1 VAARRRP
8 TEEVSFKPVDNA
20 RLAALCGPV
29 DANLR
34 QIENALDVT
43 IARHGERFAVSGPR
57 EKASQAAQ
65 ALRRFYDH
73 AGRDLTVEDIQLGL
87 VEIAHPRKDS
97 AAEAPALMI
106 PRRSE
111 LTARTPR
118 QAEYLQ
124 NMRNFDITFC
134 VGPAGTGK
142 TFLAVAA
149 AVDALERDSVK
160 RIVLTRPAVEAG
172 EKLGFLPGDLAA
184 KVDPYLRPLY
194 DALYD
199 LMGFEKVN
207 RAFERVAIEIAP
219 LAFMRGRT
227 LNHSFVI
234 LDEAQNTTPEQMK
247 MFLTRIGFGSKA
259 VVTGDTTQV
268 DLAKGQASG
277 LVDALGVLDGVRGI
291 AVTQFK
297 SEDVVRHPLVQA
309 IVDAYDR
316 RARTRH
322 SREGGKPA

>member
-1 VAARRRP
+1 LSARP
-8 TEEVSFKPVDNA
+8 KSAEEIVFRPVDNA
-20 RLAALCGPV
+20 RLANLCGPL

-34 QIENALDVT
+34 QIETALDVT
-43 IARHGERFAVSGPR
+43 IRRRGERFSVSGPR
-57 EKASQAAQ
+57 EKAAQAAQ
-65 ALRRFYDH
+65 ALHRFYDH
-73 AGRDLTVEDIQLGL
+73 AQRDLSVEEIQLGL
-87 VEIAHPRKDS
+87 VEISHARTDVEG
-97 AAEAPALMI
+97 AAPALVL

-118 QAEYLQ
+118 QAQYLQ
-124 NMRNFDITFC
+124 HMRGFDITFC

-149 AVDALERDSVK
+149 AIDALERDAVK

-199 LMGFEKVN
+199 LMGYDKVN
-207 RAFERVAIEIAP
+207 RSFERGAIEIAP

-247 MFLTRIGFGSKA
+247 MFLTQ
-259 VVTGDTTQV
+259 T

-277 LVDALGVLDGVRGI
+277 LVDALAVLDGVRGI
-291 AVTQFK
+291 AVTEFQ
-297 SEDVVRHPLVQA
+297 SDDVVRHPLVQA

-316 RARTRH
+316 RTKRK
-322 SREGGKPA
+322 S

>member
-1 VAARRRP
+1 MATQRRAVA
-8 TEEVSFKPVDNA
+8 EEVVFRPVDNA
-20 RLAALCGPV
+20 RLANLAGPV

-34 QIENALDVT
+34 QIETALDVS
-43 IARHGERFAVSGPR
+43 IARRGERFAISGPH
-57 EKASQAAQ
+57 EKASHAAQ
-65 ALRRFYDH
+65 ALRRFYEL
-73 AGRDLTVEDIQLGL
+73 ATRDLTVEDIQLGL
-87 VEIAHPRKDS
+87 VEISHARKGRD
-97 AAEAPALMI
+97 EADPPTLML
-106 PRRSE
+106 PRRTE

-118 QAEYLQ
+118 QAQYLQ
-124 NMRNFDITFC
+124 QMRNFDITFC

-149 AVDALERDSVK
+149 AVDALERDTVK

-199 LMGFEKVN
+199 LMGYDKVN
-207 RAFERVAIEIAP
+207 RAFERGAIEIAP

-259 VVTGDTTQV
+259 VVTGDVTQT

-277 LVDALGVLDGVRGI
+277 LIDALTVLDGVRGI
-291 AVTQFK
+291 AVTEFR

-316 RARTRH
+316 RETAKKR
-322 SREGGKPA
+322 